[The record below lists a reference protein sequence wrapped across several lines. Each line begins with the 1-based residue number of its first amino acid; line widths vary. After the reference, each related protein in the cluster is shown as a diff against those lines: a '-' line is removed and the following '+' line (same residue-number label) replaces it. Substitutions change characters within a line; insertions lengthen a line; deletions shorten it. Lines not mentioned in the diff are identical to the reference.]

1 MCVCVRD
8 TQVSLPRSLT
18 RKTGAVIRNGLQAS
32 RFAKADGKCPEIL
45 DIPPHPPSNNA
56 GNGAHYLQQTE
67 ENRFLNEHPPHPRQ
81 CCALR
86 QGPCSPAFPQYSIAH
101 ISFLQSGIKSSNL
114 IISAQPPRHP
124 LHSAFTAVLESVW
137 QGPPSSGAAQQKE
150 ASGAQDGLFCSVK
163 QNLAHQTF

>member
-1 MCVCVRD
+1 MVFKHPGLQRRMGNAQKFLTSPHIRPATMQEMEPTVFSRLRR
-8 TQVSLPRSLT
+8 TVSLVNT
-18 RKTGAVIRNGLQAS
+18 
-32 RFAKADGKCPEIL
+32 
-45 DIPPHPPSNNA
+45 
-56 GNGAHYLQQTE
+56 
-67 ENRFLNEHPPHPRQ
+67 PPHPRQ

-150 ASGAQDGLFCSVK
+150 ASAQDGLFCSVK